1 MRRRTFDLITSSVG
15 VLLAVLLLVAGGLL
29 IWAYTFVNNQVT
41 QQLTEQQITFPAAND
56 PSIKALPPDDAA
68 AMKQYAGQLMT
79 TGAQA
84 ETYANHF
91 IAVHLK
97 EIGGGK
103 TYSQLSVDRL
113 VALMSSDHRLQ
124 VLDEPALAGREANRA
139 AWHGYVTAFPDY
151 VIYPDRFVHR
161 GDEVLVLGS
170 TAGSHPGLPDQDERK
185 LTVIWRARVRDGLLV
200 LWQVME
206 DSPGTASVPWAG

>member
-1 MRRRTFDLITSSVG
+1 VG
-15 VLLAVLLLVAGGLL
+15 VLLAVFLLVAGGLL
-29 IWAYTFVNNQVT
+29 TWAYTFVNNQVT
-41 QQLTEQQITFPAAND
+41 TQLTEQQIVFPAAND

>member
-1 MRRRTFDLITSSVG
+1 VG
-15 VLLAVLLLVAGGLL
+15 VLLAVFLLVAGGLL
-29 IWAYTFVNNQVT
+29 TWAYTFVNNQVT
-41 QQLTEQQITFPAAND
+41 TQLTEQQIVFPAAND

-206 DSPGTASVPWAG
+206 DSSGTASVPWAG

>member
-1 MRRRTFDLITSSVG
+1 VG
-15 VLLAVLLLVAGGLL
+15 VLLAVFLLVAGGLL
-29 IWAYTFVNNQVT
+29 TWAYTFVNNQVT
-41 QQLTEQQITFPAAND
+41 TQLTEQQIVFPAAND

-103 TYSQLSVDRL
+103 TYSQLSVDPL
-113 VALMSSDHRLQ
+113 FAQITSYHRLQ

-206 DSPGTASVPWAG
+206 DSPGERAFLGLAED